1 MLEPLIKP
9 QTLDNDIA
17 VMRILQLLGQI
28 SLNDLEYV
36 LKVTATV
43 YKNTINIEDKNESI

>member
-1 MLEPLIKP
+1 MLEPLVKP

-28 SLNDLEYV
+28 SLNDLEYI
-36 LKVTATV
+36 LKITATV
-43 YKNTINIEDKNESI
+43 YKNTVNIEEQK

>member
-1 MLEPLIKP
+1 MLEPLVKP
-9 QTLDNDIA
+9 QTLHNDIA

-36 LKVTATV
+36 LKVTAKV
-43 YKNTINIEDKNESI
+43 YQNTKDIEN

>member
-28 SLNDLEYV
+28 SFNDLEYI

-43 YKNTINIEDKNESI
+43 YKNAANFKNKDK

>member
-1 MLEPLIKP
+1 MLEPLVKSQP
-9 QTLDNDIA
+9 LDNDIA

-36 LKVTATV
+36 LKVTAKV
-43 YKNTINIEDKNESI
+43 YKNTVNFEEQK